1 MEELFNRIQECP
13 KCIIHT
19 PPSSY
24 YFFPSKN
31 DEYQYLNNNN
41 QNPIK
46 LIRYI
51 FEKKNKSNYKS
62 FENEI
67 YEKFF
72 NFLKSKKILLPHN
85 WRESDTRRFLQSTY
99 FDIEKTLE
107 KIIQYIK
114 FEIPKLPFNSYKQ
127 ILSSRFLYMHGLDI
141 NYCPIL
147 VANGKI
153 FMEIIDKYPIENFI
167 CAINT
172 IITYLMKHFFIP
184 GQVENWV
191 MIADL
196 KEVSIWDPPL
206 KLLKIFEFFQNKYI
220 FRLKYLYIYGME
232 SILNFC
238 FNIIKNVLD
247 VRTTNKIKFIDNQND
262 INNIV
267 LTNIHSSQIERKY
280 GGDANNLFHDLDFP
294 FILPSK
300 EYQIE
305 KNRKEII
312 NEEEYIKK
320 YKNNELCVFSPY
332 LKNNNKLSDISDKK
346 PVIYN
351 GMEFYEV
358 SSIPSSSR
366 NFTIHDVKSEINNYN
381 TYNINKNYNCYNNNN
396 INDNNNNNINGNKNN
411 INVLFIE
418 NYLQNDE
425 HIIDERSESKT
436 GLIDFKNEN
445 SGYRDINNYN
455 NTNKYKSVNKKH
467 LNTNYKYKL
476 NNESMNVLIEREE
489 KSKEC
494 CKETCKIM

>member
-1 MEELFNRIQECP
+1 MEELFNRRKECP

-24 YFFPSKN
+24 YFIPSKK
-31 DEYQYLNNNN
+31 DEYKYLNNNK
-41 QNPIK
+41 QNPTK

-67 YEKFF
+67 YEKFS
-72 NFLKSKKILLPHN
+72 NYLKSKKIILPMN
-85 WRESDTRRFLQSTY
+85 WKESDTRRFLQSTY

-107 KIIQYIK
+107 KIIENIK
-114 FEIPKLPFNSYKQ
+114 FEIPKIPFNSYKE

-147 VANGKI
+147 VTNRKI
-153 FMEIIDKYPIENFI
+153 FMDIIDKYPIENFI
-167 CAINT
+167 CAIDT
-172 IITYLMKHFFIP
+172 FISYLIEHFFIP

-206 KLLKIFEFFQNKYI
+206 KLLKIFEFLQTKYI

-232 SILNFC
+232 TILNFC
-238 FNIIKNVLD
+238 FNIIKNVID
-247 VRTTNKIKFIDNQND
+247 VRTTNKFKFIDNQND

-280 GGDANNLFHDLDFP
+280 GGDANNLIHDLDFP
-294 FILPSK
+294 FILPSN

-320 YKNNELCVFSPY
+320 YKNNELCVISPY
-332 LKNNNKLSDISDKK
+332 LYNKNISSETSSKK
-346 PVIYN
+346 PIIYN

-366 NFTIHDVKSEINNYN
+366 NFTIHDVKSDINYN
-381 TYNINKNYNCYNNNN
+381 YNINKEPNYNNKINNSNNSNNN
-396 INDNNNNNINGNKNN
+396 IN
-411 INVLFIE
+411 VVFIE
-418 NYLQNDE
+418 NYLKNDD
-425 HIIDERSESKT
+425 HLIDEKSEGKT
-436 GLIDFKNEN
+436 GLIDIKNEN
-445 SGYRDINNYN
+445 SGFRELNNYN
-455 NTNKYKSVNKKH
+455 NINKYKSDNKKLVNH
-467 LNTNYKYKL
+467 NNKYKL
-476 NNESMNVLIEREE
+476 KNNSMNVLVEKEE
-489 KSKEC
+489 KNKGC
-494 CKETCKIM
+494 CKDTCKIA